1 MCSKFENKK
10 RREESQILMVDTK
23 DQIIGYST
31 KENCHKE
38 PILHRAFS
46 VFLYTGDKMLI
57 QQRAIEKYHSG
68 GLWTNACCSHPR
80 VGQSIE
86 EEVKTRLKEEL
97 GIICEC
103 EKKFSFL
110 YYHQFRN
117 DLYEYEMDHVFI
129 GEFNGEVIVNPSEVM
144 DVKWIPFEELREDV
158 LKHPERYTVWFITAL
173 PRVLEQIEGINLNN
187 RYRV

>member
-1 MCSKFENKK
+1 MSSKSENKK
-10 RREESQILMVDTK
+10 IEESELLMVDTK
-23 DQIIGYST
+23 DHIIGCST

-80 VGQSIE
+80 VGQPIE

-103 EKKFSFL
+103 EKKFYFL
-110 YYHQFRN
+110 YYH
-117 DLYEYEMDHVFI
+117 I
-129 GEFNGEVIVNPSEVM
+129 
-144 DVKWIPFEELREDV
+144 
-158 LKHPERYTVWFITAL
+158 
-173 PRVLEQIEGINLNN
+173 
-187 RYRV
+187 